1 LPPTSELLLTSER
14 ITVEVKI
21 GIQSIQRELV
31 LDTPSSPDEVERS
44 LTTAL
49 SNGGMFVV
57 RDDKGGKVLIPA
69 EKIGYV
75 ELNGAEQRRVG
86 FGSL

>member
-1 LPPTSELLLTSER
+1 MLRTSER

-44 LTTAL
+44 LATAL

-57 RDDKGGKVLIPA
+57 RDEKGGKILIPA

-75 ELNGAEQRRVG
+75 ELNGTEQRRIG
-86 FGSL
+86 FGGL

>member
-1 LPPTSELLLTSER
+1 LLRTSER
-14 ITVEVKI
+14 IIAVEVKI

-31 LDTPSSPDEVERS
+31 LDTSSSSDEVERS

-49 SNGGMFVV
+49 SNGGMFII

-75 ELNGAEQRRVG
+75 ELNGTEQRRVG

>member
-1 LPPTSELLLTSER
+1 MLRTSER
-14 ITVEVKI
+14 IIAVEVKI

-31 LDTPSSPDEVERS
+31 LDTSSSSDEVERS
-44 LTTAL
+44 LATAL

-57 RDDKGGKVLIPA
+57 RDDKGGKILIPA

-75 ELNGAEQRRVG
+75 ELNGTEQRRIG
-86 FGSL
+86 FGGL

>member
-1 LPPTSELLLTSER
+1 M
-14 ITVEVKI
+14 EVKI
-21 GIQSIQRELV
+21 GIQSIPRELV
-31 LDTPSSPDEVERS
+31 LDTASSPDEIERALS
-44 LTTAL
+44 TAL

-75 ELNGAEQRRVG
+75 ELNGTDQRKIG
-86 FGSL
+86 FGNL